1 MWSCFSGIFILF
13 HGYFYWKKWFC
24 SVFHYILTSF
34 DILIAVDIERH
45 MWSADGDG
53 DFVPLAVGEHV
64 GEDLRVCLLA
74 FGLEMKTHFALLS
87 AALQLQQPVE
97 IQSM

>member
-1 MWSCFSGIFILF
+1 
-13 HGYFYWKKWFC
+13 
-24 SVFHYILTSF
+24 
-34 DILIAVDIERH
+34 

-53 DFVPLAVGEHV
+53 DFVPLVIGEHV

-97 IQSM
+97 TQSM